1 MKNTIVLLGS
11 NTDLGIKIIELFL
24 KYQNKFQIVGL
35 TYDHTLNNLDLFLKQ
50 VKSLNPKSIYFDRQ
64 EDYKLISENEFSDK
78 VEVFCEEDSFIKFI
92 RSTEIDIV
100 VSSLRGSS
108 CVKKILSSIHEHKD
122 ITLLDSA
129 PLLYSGAII
138 VQEAKSRGVSLDVF
152 TYQVFSL
159 VQFLKARRTND
170 VYSLHFFSSKHNE
183 KIKDIDPD
191 NYKTYF
197 EFIKKYNS
205 LIKTK
210 ILFEAYLVNYIYNI
224 PVSQMSFY
232 EQNKP
237 VISIAAQFKDGSNL
251 LNMTSRNF
259 ESIFNYYFL
268 DSDLLIDQK
277 YIIYDSLTLS
287 VNKIDINNFDLL
299 KLGINALEK
308 GGSTPILF
316 YLALDKLTELMYTK
330 KLKIGVDIY
339 KIIENII
346 TDKELYTKKPDLSFI
361 YALDKKI
368 STRLNEK
375 YLIKDKKNK
384 N

>member
-1 MKNTIVLLGS
+1 MRKDIVLLGS

-24 KYQNKFQIVGL
+24 KYPNKFQIVGL
-35 TYDHTLNNLDLFLKQ
+35 TYDRTLNNQDVFLKQ
-50 VKSLNPKSIYFDRQ
+50 VKCLNPKSIYFDKL
-64 EDYKLISENEFSDK
+64 EDYKLIPENEFSDK
-78 VEVFCEEDSFIKFI
+78 VDVFYEDESFIKFI
-92 RSTEIDIV
+92 KSTEIDIV
-100 VSSLRGSS
+100 VSSLRGGS
-108 CVKKILSSIHEHKD
+108 CVKKILSSIHEYKD
-122 ITLLDSA
+122 ITILDSA

-138 VQEAKSRGVSLDVF
+138 VQEAKSKGVSLNVF

-170 VYSLHFFSSKHNE
+170 VYSLHFFSSKHTE
-183 KIKDIDPD
+183 KVKDIDPED
-191 NYKTYF
+191 YKTYF

-224 PVSQMSFY
+224 PISQMSFY
-232 EQNKP
+232 EQSKP

-268 DSDLLIDQK
+268 DSDLLINQK

-287 VNKIDINNFDLL
+287 VNKIDINNYELL
-299 KLGINALEK
+299 KLGINALEN
-308 GGSTPILF
+308 GGSNPILF

-330 KLKIGVDIY
+330 KLKIGTDIY
-339 KIIENII
+339 KVIVEIIS
-346 TDKELYTKKPDLSFI
+346 DKELHNKKPDLSFI

-368 STRLNEK
+368 SIRLNDKYAIKEK
-375 YLIKDKKNK
+375 DNKK
-384 N
+384 